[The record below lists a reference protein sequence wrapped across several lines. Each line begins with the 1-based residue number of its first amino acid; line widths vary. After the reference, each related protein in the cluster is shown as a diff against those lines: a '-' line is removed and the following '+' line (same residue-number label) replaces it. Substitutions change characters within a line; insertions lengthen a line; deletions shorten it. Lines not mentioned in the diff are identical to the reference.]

1 MSFVRD
7 NIFNC
12 FFLSSFPFKLQLCGP
27 FGILVSAFNE
37 RMNAEY
43 SHRQVVK
50 LLQLRA
56 DGEKISPLGNKKKQ
70 SFGQPR

>member
-1 MSFVRD
+1 MSFLRD

-12 FFLSSFPFKLQLCGP
+12 SFLSSVPFKLQLCGP

-43 SHRQVVK
+43 SHRQAVK
-50 LLQLRA
+50 LLPVRA
-56 DGEKISPLGNKKKQ
+56 EGEKISPLGNKKTQ